1 MCTVVVYTSQTTPYL
16 SARLGHTQFVAV
28 TVPVWSREHCCPLTG
43 WLRNLNS
50 LGREGNT
57 TEREL
62 IVNTAVRMDQTPFD
76 ITNHSDLSSF
86 AEESEG
92 SLGTLELASLLVR
105 TVTVVLTLLGG
116 ILLVGKILRRRR
128 GSSTEASLVIAIQ
141 FIWQVR
147 PLLSPQ

>member
-1 MCTVVVYTSQTTPYL
+1 
-16 SARLGHTQFVAV
+16 
-28 TVPVWSREHCCPLTG
+28 
-43 WLRNLNS
+43 
-50 LGREGNT
+50 
-57 TEREL
+57 
-62 IVNTAVRMDQTPFD
+62 MDQTPFD